1 MDKSRKHIERNIRR
15 LLLRHGYLLHTNRT
29 RTDFRIM
36 APVKQFGTIE
46 ELKSFVDTM
55 RYKMDKT
62 IE

>member
-1 MDKSRKHIERNIRR
+1 MEKSRKSVERCIRK
-15 LLLRHGYLLHTNRT
+15 LLIRHGYLLHTNRT

-36 APVKQFGTIE
+36 APVKRFETIE

-55 RYKMDKT
+55 RYKMDKV